1 MRPAPTQPVTLAL
14 RLGVLGGGVTLAIG
28 IYASINFMV
37 AERMPTRVLPTA
49 VDELVPFCA
58 EAMLAY
64 GGIYALAL
72 TPVCLLA
79 DRRVLMRGVAAYT
92 VLLLSAVPI
101 WILWPVT
108 VPRSPVPVHDLWT
121 WAVALMR
128 FIDPPANC
136 FPSMHVG
143 ETVLAALMC
152 WRLDRS
158 TGAVVAVLAALVWWS
173 TIALD
178 QHWFVDGLFGA
189 GLAVLADAVCFRWRP
204 LPKDA
209 YSRVSRWS
217 LLWAFGLYVAQF
229 LAFASPWWFD
239 LISPSELGATP

>member
-1 MRPAPTQPVTLAL
+1 MPPAATQPVSLPL
-14 RLGVLGGGVTLAIG
+14 RLGVLTVAMTLALG
-28 IYASINFMV
+28 IYSSVNFAV
-37 AERMPTRVLPTA
+37 AEGMPTRVLPT
-49 VDELVPFCA
+49 VFDDLVPFCA

-72 TPVCLLA
+72 SPICLLA
-79 DRRVLMRGVAAYT
+79 DRRVLMRGVSAYSI
-92 VLLLSAVPI
+92 LLLSAVPV

-108 VPRSPVPVHDLWT
+108 VPRAPVAVHDLWT

-128 FIDPPANC
+128 YIDPPANC

-152 WRLDRS
+152 WRLDRP
-158 TGAVVAVLAALVWWS
+158 TGAVVAVLAVVVWWS
-173 TIALD
+173 TLALN

-189 GLAVLADAVCFRWRP
+189 CLAVVADAVCFRWRP

-209 YSRVSRWS
+209 YSRLSRWC
-217 LLWAFGLYVAQF
+217 LLWSLGLYVSQF
-229 LAFASPWWFD
+229 LLFASPWWFD
-239 LISPSELGATP
+239 LISPAELGAAP